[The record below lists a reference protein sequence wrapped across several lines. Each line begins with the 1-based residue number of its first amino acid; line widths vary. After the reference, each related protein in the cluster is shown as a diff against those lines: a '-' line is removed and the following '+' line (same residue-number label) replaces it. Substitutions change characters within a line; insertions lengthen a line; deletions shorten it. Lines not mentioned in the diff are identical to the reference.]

1 MPRTVLQAS
10 ENMRKAP
17 RQQRATQTVDA
28 ILEAAAQI
36 LQSDGDERLTTNH
49 IAERAG
55 CSIGTLYQYFP
66 DKDAIIAAI
75 AERERQ
81 KILAA
86 IIKALQDVE
95 PRDADAV
102 VRGIIRTLV
111 GAFSRRRRARRI
123 ITMMM
128 LRRWQ
133 VTGDRQG
140 ADEIAALLVNSVGH
154 ARNAS
159 DRPISPVTAFVLTR
173 AIVGAIRAA
182 VLENS
187 PWLESPEFEDELV
200 RLARQFLRP

>member
-1 MPRTVLQAS
+1 MSGMTIQVS

-17 RQQRATQTVDA
+17 RQRRATQTVDA
-28 ILEAAAQI
+28 ILEAATQI
-36 LQSDGDERLTTNH
+36 LQSDGDERLTTNR

-66 DKDAIIAAI
+66 DKDAIVAAI

-95 PRDADAV
+95 PRDAEAV

-111 GAFSRRRRARRI
+111 GAFSRRRQARRI
-123 ITMMM
+123 VTMMM

-133 VTGDRQG
+133 FTRDRQG

-154 ARNAS
+154 ARNAN
-159 DRPISPVTAFVLTR
+159 DRPISPVTAYVLTR
-173 AIVGAIRAA
+173 AIVGVIRAA

-187 PWLESPEFEDELV
+187 SWLESPEFEDELV
-200 RLARQFLRP
+200 KLARQFLKP